1 MKRLFRMH
9 PAFIFTVL
17 FLASKDPEISANIKQ
32 EEKCINVEPG
42 QKGFIQLTKN
52 DEPGEPLLIYG
63 RIIDRKT
70 DRPIKDVSLF
80 LYQTD
85 STGIY
90 NASGGPDDQARI
102 RGSIQ
107 TNETGCFKIKS
118 ILPGDYPGQKN
129 SRHLHYVINAKGY
142 KEIKSILFFKGFTT
156 PNITGQGPLL
166 ILDIKK
172 EKNGTWIGTIDINM
186 ERTDS

>member
-1 MKRLFRMH
+1 MTRLFVIQH
-9 PAFIFTVL
+9 PIIMMVL
-17 FLASKDPEISANIKQ
+17 FLTCNEQPDPGNNSQ
-32 EEKCINVEPG
+32 EKNCSNLETG

-118 ILPGDYPGQKN
+118 ILPGDYPGQKTAGICIML
-129 SRHLHYVINAKGY
+129 SMQK
-142 KEIKSILFFKGFTT
+142 
-156 PNITGQGPLL
+156 
-166 ILDIKK
+166 DIKK
-172 EKNGTWIGTIDINM
+172 
-186 ERTDS
+186 